1 MPYNRVEKG
10 RGQGLPGNADFRVQD
25 LQDGDTIQW
34 DASINR
40 WVLSRLS
47 DTGTGTVVVTTL
59 NDLTDLDI
67 AGATTGS
74 LLYFNGTSWVDL
86 GVGAEGQVLTASS
99 GMPAWATPEAGGSA
113 ITLAKTVDTLNPTPV
128 DAQLSGTIVEQGGF
142 YRFTAHFEYAQG
154 TTNGIVRPRIAGR
167 RIGTTNTTSSFQTG
181 NMGIHIIHGNNSAT
195 QDNVTLS
202 AGILTGAITGLG
214 FQESSIMLSGHFQ
227 VNAMEDAEL
236 DIGLSSTDTTT
247 FRAGSWI
254 TLERTD

>member
-59 NDLTDLDI
+59 NDLEDLDI
-67 AGATTGS
+67 AGATIGS

-99 GMPAWATPEAGGSA
+99 GIPSWATPEAGGSNA
-113 ITLAKTVDTLNPTPV
+113 ITLLKTTDTLNPTSV
-128 DAQLSGTIVEQGGF
+128 DPELSGTVVEQGGF
-142 YRFTAHFEYAQG
+142 YRFTAHWEYAQG
-154 TTNGIVRPRIAGR
+154 GTNGIVRPRIAATRVGST
-167 RIGTTNTTSSFQTG
+167 IGSSFQLG
-181 NMGIHIIHGNNSAT
+181 NMGIHIIHGNNTAV
-195 QDNVTLS
+195 QDNIPGNTGVL
-202 AGILTGAITGLG
+202 AGAITGSTS
-214 FQESSIMLSGHFQ
+214 QQSSIMMSGHFQ

-236 DIGLSSTDTTT
+236 NIGMSNSATTT

-254 TLERTD
+254 TLERID